1 MKLKLNISKLYY
13 GIIIIITD
21 EPSCCIER
29 NTIVSE
35 KKIIGYVLPA
45 GYEPL
50 TVETCEQRQYLF
62 GYIGLEKIIWLFS
75 YNNNKN
81 EK

>member
-29 NTIVSE
+29 NTFVSE
-35 KKIIGYVLPA
+35 KKNRLRTTSRIG
-45 GYEPL
+45 
-50 TVETCEQRQYLF
+50 TTDR
-62 GYIGLEKIIWLFS
+62 
-75 YNNNKN
+75 
-81 EK
+81 